1 MSNKPLILT
10 DNKFDNV
17 VLHPSFALGQSGT
30 DVTGREAF
38 RVADNLR
45 DLTSFMPVET
55 NTAINIYVDC
65 LAPQAVNTN
74 MVILDR
80 GHNLAGQVVKLYGY
94 TDVTFATGAL
104 VFSATIPASPGGLP
118 SDANGCLTRD
128 GVWCKD
134 FSGNSSGYRVQLFQA
149 SALGVGVSPII
160 TGLYVGTAYRFTEY
174 LDAPGAYDYGTQ
186 VKYQRNEL
194 SRGAVRVKSRPM
206 NFDKVAFAV
215 ALDSADYAGFDA
227 EIRRMLR
234 YNAPCWFAFDDSDT
248 TGVGQM
254 RMFQLPS
261 DLLYDPRVNPVHRE
275 IRGEF
280 EEVVPTLY
288 V

>member
-10 DNKFDNV
+10 DNLYDNV
-17 VLHPSFALGQSGT
+17 VLHPGFVVQNFSGT
-30 DVTGREAF
+30 ADDAPGHEPF
-38 RVADNLR
+38 HVADNLR
-45 DLTSFMPVET
+45 DMTSWTTVGT
-55 NTAINIYVDC
+55 NGTRDLYVDC
-65 LAPQAVNTN
+65 LSVQSPNT
-74 MVILDR
+74 VVLDR
-80 GHNLAGQVVKLYGY
+80 GHNFKGQAFNVYGCDDSTLSVGVVQY
-94 TDVTFATGAL
+94 
-104 VFSATIPASPGGLP
+104 ASCTVPSTPGGLP
-118 SDANGCLTRD
+118 SDANGCLTPD
-128 GVWCKD
+128 GVWWKT
-134 FSGNSSGYRVQLFQA
+134 FSTAAKRVWLIQSIGMGVGIAPIVTGLH
-149 SALGVGVSPII
+149 LGVS
-160 TGLYVGTAYRFTEY
+160 YRFSEFM
-174 LDAPGAYDYGTQ
+174 DAPGAYDYGTQ

-215 ALDSADYAGFDA
+215 SVESTDYAPFDA

-254 RMFQLPS
+254 RMFQLPG
-261 DLLYDPRVNPVHRE
+261 DLLYDPKVNPVHRE